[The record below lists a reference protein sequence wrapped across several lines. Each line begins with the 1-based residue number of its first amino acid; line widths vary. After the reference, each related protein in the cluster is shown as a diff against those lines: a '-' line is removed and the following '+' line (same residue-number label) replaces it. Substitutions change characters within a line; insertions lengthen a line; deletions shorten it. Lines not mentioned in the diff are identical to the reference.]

1 MDIMHPTAVIG
12 TNAWGSKAYSKAMRG
27 SYVSDDILIEA
38 IGESKKQDIQ
48 VFDMAR
54 DYGLGKAQ
62 KMLGQ
67 FGTQDII
74 ISAKYTPFT
83 HYKKGCVRKS
93 LMKDLDDF
101 KREFVEVY

>member
-74 ISAKYTPFT
+74 ISAKYPLQCR
-83 HYKKGCVRKS
+83 HHLIPGRLCISSQNLLYRA
-93 LMKDLDDF
+93 
-101 KREFVEVY
+101 

>member
-1 MDIMHPTAVIG
+1 MDIMKPTAVIG
-12 TNAWGSKAYSKAMRG
+12 TNAWGGKLYGKAMRG
-27 SYVSDDILIEA
+27 NYVEDDVIIEA
-38 IGESKKQDIQ
+38 MRAAKECDIPIY
-48 VFDMAR
+48 DLAR

-62 KMLGQ
+62 KMIGS

-83 HYKKGCVRKS
+83 HYKKGCVRIS

-101 KREFVEVY
+101 